1 MSDKLTREQFF
12 AQLKGKKLDELRQIC
27 ADDRLVLQSTS
38 KDSALAEMW
47 AHYTG
52 VAPMQPAVAPVAPST
67 PAPSP
72 GGLKYEARLSR
83 NMSRQG
89 SKAVYRLGRQFSQKW
104 QDVSADE
111 AEQLRTSKHVIEC
124 RIKE

>member
-27 ADDRLVLQSTS
+27 ADDKLVLQSTT

-52 VAPMQPAVAPVAPST
+52 VALMQPVVALTPST
-67 PAPSP
+67 PTPSSA
-72 GGLKYEARLSR
+72 GLKYEARLSR
-83 NMSRQG
+83 DMSRQG

-111 AEQLRTSKHVIEC
+111 VEQLKTSKHVIEC